1 MISQRRVSE
10 AKPASLSSATGGSR
24 SANPLT
30 ASIANPDVAHD
41 AFAPRG
47 DGDAALN
54 VAIGAVVGPG
64 HHDDTAAVIAAVV
77 MMVVGVERMVVVMMV
92 ERMVMM
98 VVMVELRDLHQ
109 GLGLSRPDQL
119 VGDQRCKRIRDRF

>member
-41 AFAPRG
+41 AFAPRS

-54 VAIGAVVGPG
+54 VAIGAVAGPG
-64 HHDDTAAVIAAVV
+64 HHDDTAAVIAAAV
-77 MMVVGVERMVVVMMV
+77 MMVGGVERMVGVMMV
-92 ERMVMM
+92 ERMVLRG
-98 VVMVELRDLHQ
+98 VMVKFSDC
-109 GLGLSRPDQL
+109 P
-119 VGDQRCKRIRDRF
+119 